1 MPLHKGT
8 GRATVKKNF
17 EEFGK
22 GKTYA
27 HTKSKFGK
35 EKADKQ
41 RVAVVLKEKR
51 ESGEKKARNSR
62 LEKEAM

>member
-8 GRATVKKNF
+8 SRATVKKNF

-27 HTKSKFGK
+27 HTKAKFGK
-35 EKADKQ
+35 EDADKQ
-41 RVAVVLKEKR
+41 RIAVVLKEKR
-51 ESGEKKARNSR
+51 KSSRAKR
-62 LEKEAM
+62 LEKEQL